1 MKTLDLNCDMG
12 EGFGVY
18 AMGDDQAL
26 LDHVNSANIACGFH
40 AGDPGTMAR
49 TVRAAQARGVAI
61 GAHPGLPD
69 LLGFGRRAMAVSAA
83 EAYDMV
89 VYQIGALQAVAAAA
103 GTRVRHVKTHGALDN
118 MAVVDE
124 KLSEAIGRAVRD
136 VDASLLLYA
145 LSGSIT
151 AAVAR
156 DLGLRVV
163 SVVYA
168 DRSYQDDGTLTPR
181 RQPGAMITDLQ
192 QSVAQVRD
200 MLERGFVR
208 ARSGREIPIEAHALS
223 LHGDQPGALAFATGL
238 TQALRAS
245 GVTLAPAA
253 GASKA

>member
-1 MKTLDLNCDMG
+1 MNTLDLNCDMG

-18 AMGDDQAL
+18 TMGDDEAL
-26 LDHVNSANIACGFH
+26 LESVNSANIACGFH

-49 TVRAAQARGVAI
+49 TVRAAAARGVAI

-69 LLGFGRRAMAVSAA
+69 LLGFGRRAMAVSPA
-83 EAYDMV
+83 EAYDLV

-136 VDASLLLYA
+136 VDASLLFYA
-145 LSGSIT
+145 MSGSIT

-156 DLGLRVV
+156 GLGLQVV
-163 SVVYA
+163 NVVYA

-181 RQPGAMITDLQ
+181 RQPGA
-192 QSVAQVRD
+192 S
-200 MLERGFVR
+200 
-208 ARSGREIPIEAHALS
+208 P
-223 LHGDQPGALAFATGL
+223 
-238 TQALRAS
+238 
-245 GVTLAPAA
+245 AP
-253 GASKA
+253 